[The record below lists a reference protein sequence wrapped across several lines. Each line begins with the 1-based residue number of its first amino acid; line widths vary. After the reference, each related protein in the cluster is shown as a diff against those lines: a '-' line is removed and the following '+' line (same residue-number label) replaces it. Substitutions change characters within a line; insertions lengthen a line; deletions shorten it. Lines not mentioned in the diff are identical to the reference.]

1 MESFQPL
8 LGGAAT
14 TQQNNENRVN
24 VNNNTTSYGSL
35 KNQSNSSL
43 SNSNNR
49 EGNGLSVPQ
58 SPLLTS
64 GGRLPPI
71 PSRQRAHSS
80 DDRSIVSDVSTL
92 SGRSG
97 GGLGASQRGHRS
109 KSPVP
114 GNSGNYGGGAPPK
127 APHPLMG
134 GHVSSAGNQQQSNV
148 FRPHPLLRSAST
160 TSARGRTNSNDG
172 TRPPIR
178 RQSSSGSVF
187 SISSQESGASMT
199 QETLKL
205 LPDPRWGGGSGAN
218 RARSFSSGSHQRR
231 NTFSNFSGGGSDFD
245 YGSLQGLTFT
255 NLAPPAGGGKKK
267 HRRSDSAASYASVI
281 SVDQSIDPVTTNMSK
296 SSMFKEVTNKGVVRM
311 QLPKDQFRL
320 LSDRDLGKYSYYII
334 IFFPYCQ
341 SLFFELMVLNHFY
354 SAPFTTRFS

>member
-24 VNNNTTSYGSL
+24 VYSNTTSYGSL

-43 SNSNNR
+43 SNSNSR

-58 SPLLTS
+58 SP
-64 GGRLPPI
+64 RLPPI

-80 DDRSIVSDVSTL
+80 DDRSIVSEVSIL

-97 GGLGASQRGHRS
+97 GGLGSSQRGHRS

-134 GHVSSAGNQQQSNV
+134 GPVSNAGNQQSSNI
-148 FRPHPLLRSAST
+148 FRPHPLMRSAST
-160 TSARGRTNSNDG
+160 TSARSRTNSNDG
-172 TRPPIR
+172 ARPPIR

-267 HRRSDSAASYASVI
+267 HRRSDSNASYASVI
-281 SVDQSIDPVTTNMSK
+281 SIDQSIDPVTTNMSK

-320 LSDRDLGKYSYYII
+320 LSDRDLGKYSYYHYLI
-334 IFFPYCQ
+334 
-341 SLFFELMVLNHFY
+341 SLLPKPLLRTDGAKSFLLRFVYY
-354 SAPFTTRFS
+354 S